1 MVNGKPTKKSDLY
14 VDVYEFFK
22 NIHFGA
28 YLPEVNLSLVEKTV
42 KGLSDLTINL
52 LDEPYQW
59 DQNSNKVLFSNK
71 LYNVNT
77 ASISIEAQYP
87 MLYNRSLLPFNKTI
101 CVIL

>member
-1 MVNGKPTKKSDLY
+1 MDM
-14 VDVYEFFK
+14 YEFFK

-42 KGLSDLTINL
+42 KDLSHLTINL

-77 ASISIEAQYP
+77 ASIEAQYP
-87 MLYNRSLLPFNKTI
+87 MLYKRSLLPFNKTI